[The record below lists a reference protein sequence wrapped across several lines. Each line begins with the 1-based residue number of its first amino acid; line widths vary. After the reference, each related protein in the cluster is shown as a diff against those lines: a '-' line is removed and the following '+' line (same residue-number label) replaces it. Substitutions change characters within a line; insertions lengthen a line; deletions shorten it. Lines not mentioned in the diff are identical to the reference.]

1 MVCGLVV
8 YLIFESLKTL
18 KIIAWLEIQSIVV
31 LAQCSYI
38 CMKSYIFYLYMYVLF
53 QRIYLK
59 WKSYLIIRILPS
71 SLSKLT
77 SPPPFRSLKAQ
88 TLYSIGSIFED
99 LLISFL
105 QWRYG
110 PTIFDT
116 NVNNA
121 SNIQITQAK
130 TMKALIVSFVY
141 FVFCTWIIKKF
152 EVVQLLFNSKFYI

>member
-1 MVCGLVV
+1 M

-18 KIIAWLEIQSIVV
+18 KIIAWLEIHSIVV

-38 CMKSYIFYLYMYVLF
+38 CIKSYIFYLYM
-53 QRIYLK
+53 
-59 WKSYLIIRILPS
+59 YLIIRILPS

-99 LLISFL
+99 ILISFL

-110 PTIFDT
+110 PTIFET

-130 TMKALIVSFVY
+130 TMKPLIVSFVY

-152 EVVQLLFNSKFYI
+152 EVVQLLFNSISYI